1 MVVFSFLGRIQILLQ
16 LDISA
21 LIGYTGAIFRE
32 FFGNTTGIVLSFS
45 GLILWIIFPILISVK
60 KFKRKDL

>member
-1 MVVFSFLGRIQILLQ
+1 M
-16 LDISA
+16 
-21 LIGYTGAIFRE
+21 GYTGAVFRE

>member
-1 MVVFSFLGRIQILLQ
+1 LIRKDTIPLQ